1 MVGLIQ
7 ESPELLTRLIFVGSF
22 CQSANVRS
30 YVPPFF
36 DSAVLSSAEKQMEP
50 YLASITDAQRAL
62 GIGRTTAYRLIDAGK
77 LETVKIGRRTLI
89 KIASIKALAGE
100 AQHCRQSDPE

>member
-1 MVGLIQ
+1 
-7 ESPELLTRLIFVGSF
+7 
-22 CQSANVRS
+22 
-30 YVPPFF
+30 
-36 DSAVLSSAEKQMEP
+36 MEP
-50 YLASITDAQRAL
+50 YLASISDAQRAL

-100 AQHCRQSDPE
+100 GPRLCRSDPE